1 MSKCQAA
8 FLFIIELCCQPS
20 IPAVL
25 PAPLRPPPTD
35 RRWAIARSS
44 CNPSS
49 IHPPGFPRVYWLPNL
64 AMLLTCLERGELWCD
79 YETIAQLCIYPSL
92 RGHSFSLSCPL
103 RSRCGQIESA
113 CRKLAQV
120 ARGNQVT
127 QTFSPKWSFPQE
139 GGRNR
144 YSTLNW
150 FCCCSNVSD
159 LRRLKTNM
167 VCRLKSCRPDAAI
180 FRLLVG
186 IWRSWRIASS
196 SQAGAATMV
205 FVRCLSLFIFSLIVC
220 LCNILSIG
228 KDGQETSWSPQRSTW
243 PARRRDPLLASLEPH
258 TDRQLAAKE
267 DDSIEKLIPSDFGQ
281 VVKQWIGGAAPS
293 RKYSNIEKV

>member
-1 MSKCQAA
+1 MDTSPLPASIFLTSKC
-8 FLFIIELCCQPS
+8 FRLKSHLFIFEFYTVLITHFKRGSYDAITGQSLNYAS
-20 IPAVL
+20 IPLCEAIPFHY
-25 PAPLRPPPTD
+25 PAPSALAAAKLNQLVGSWPKSQEVIRLPKPSRPNGLFPKKGEEIDRVRWTGFVAAQTYQICTD
-35 RRWAIARSS
+35 WK
-44 CNPSS
+44 
-49 IHPPGFPRVYWLPNL
+49 L
-64 AMLLTCLERGELWCD
+64 
-79 YETIAQLCIYPSL
+79 IY
-92 RGHSFSLSCPL
+92 
-103 RSRCGQIESA
+103 
-113 CRKLAQV
+113 
-120 ARGNQVT
+120 
-127 QTFSPKWSFPQE
+127 
-139 GGRNR
+139 
-144 YSTLNW
+144 
-150 FCCCSNVSD
+150 
-159 LRRLKTNM
+159 TNM

-196 SQAGAATMV
+196 FQAGAASMV

-267 DDSIEKLIPSDFGQ
+267 EDSIEKLIPSDFGQ

>member
-1 MSKCQAA
+1 MPITRRESDCLLIMRRKRGLSKCQDA

-103 RSRCGQIESA
+103 RSCRGQIESA

-144 YSTLNW
+144 
-150 FCCCSNVSD
+150 
-159 LRRLKTNM
+159 
-167 VCRLKSCRPDAAI
+167 
-180 FRLLVG
+180 
-186 IWRSWRIASS
+186 
-196 SQAGAATMV
+196 
-205 FVRCLSLFIFSLIVC
+205 
-220 LCNILSIG
+220 
-228 KDGQETSWSPQRSTW
+228 
-243 PARRRDPLLASLEPH
+243 
-258 TDRQLAAKE
+258 
-267 DDSIEKLIPSDFGQ
+267 
-281 VVKQWIGGAAPS
+281 
-293 RKYSNIEKV
+293 